1 MQERP
6 EKPPQTNAPS
16 AKESAAIKTR
26 SANLRV
32 DDKRAKAAAGLPAVL
47 KSMDYANREMGVVDG
62 TRALLN
68 LNQPTGFD
76 CPGCAWPDPA
86 DRHTAEFCE
95 NGAKAVSH
103 EGTHR
108 RVDAAFFAE
117 HSIEQLRTQT
127 DYELEQNGR
136 LTTPMLLEDGA
147 RHYTEIRWSEAFD
160 LVADALCACDSPD
173 DAIFYTSGRTS
184 NEAAFL
190 YQLMV
195 RAFGTNNLPDCSNMC
210 HESSGAGLSS
220 TIGIGKGT
228 VSLEDFQKADVIFVM
243 GQNPGTN
250 HPRMLTS
257 LEQAKRN
264 GAKIVAV
271 NPLKEKALERFSNP
285 QEPLALLGKSTKI
298 SDLFLQVRIGGDQA
312 LLHGMMKIVLADDA
326 NLDAKFIAEHT
337 SGLEALRAAVEA
349 SDWET
354 IEEQSGLS
362 RAQID
367 EAAKI
372 YIESDRTI
380 ICWAMGLTQHKHS
393 VATIQDVVNLLL
405 LRGNMGREGAG
416 ACPVRGHS
424 NVQGD
429 RTMGI
434 WEAPK
439 EAFLDRLGDVFGFQP
454 PREHGY
460 AVVHAIEAMEK
471 SEAKVFFAMGG
482 NFVSATPDTPRTM
495 AALENMELTVQVSTK
510 LNRSHLY
517 GGKRALIFPCLGRTE
532 VDLQPRRGDDDS
544 ERDHEGTPQFVTVEN
559 SMGVVHRSEGHR
571 APASDA
577 LLSEPRIVAEVARRV
592 VERFE
597 KGATKFENKSVPQ
610 DHKLPDFDALASDY
624 AKIRDA
630 IEQVIPGFE
639 DYNER
644 VANDLG
650 FTLPNNARDRDFSPV
665 GGRAKFTAHQLPD
678 LVLED
683 DELWL
688 MTMRSHDQYNTTVYG
703 LDDRYRGVYGHR
715 EIVFMHKRDLEAR
728 GLRNRDLVTVTS
740 RFPDGEGQRERRVE
754 NFVALAYDIPRGCA
768 AMYFP
773 EANPLIPLESRADQS
788 HTPTSK
794 SVPVVI
800 EKMAA

>member
-1 MQERP
+1 MQERR
-6 EKPPQTNAPS
+6 EKAQPHREPDAD
-16 AKESAAIKTR
+16 ESAAIKAR
-26 SANLRV
+26 SVHLRV
-32 DDKRAKAAAGLPAVL
+32 DDKPAKAAAGLPAVL
-47 KSMDYANREMGVVDG
+47 KSMDFANRELGLVDG
-62 TRALLN
+62 TRVLLN

-117 HSIEQLRTQT
+117 HSIAALRKQT

-136 LTTPMLLEDGA
+136 LTTPMLLEEGA
-147 RHYTEIRWSEAFD
+147 SHYKEIRWSEAFD
-160 LVADALCACDSPD
+160 LVADALCACSSPD
-173 DAIFYTSGRTS
+173 EAIFYTSGRTS

-195 RAFGTNNLPDCSNMC
+195 RAYGTNNLPDCSNMC

-228 VSLEDFQKADVIFVM
+228 VSLEDFQKADAIFVM

-312 LLHGMMKIVLADDA
+312 LLHGMMKIVLADDK
-326 NLDAKFIAEHT
+326 NLDAAFIAAHT
-337 SGLEALRAAVEA
+337 SGLEALREAVDQ

-354 IEEQSGLS
+354 IEAQSGLS
-362 RAQID
+362 RGQIE

-372 YIESDRTI
+372 YLESERTI

-439 EAFLDRLGDVFGFQP
+439 DAFLDRMEEVFGFHP

-471 SEAKVFFAMGG
+471 SAAKVFFAMGG

-495 AALENMELTVQVSTK
+495 AALENMDLTVQVSTK

-532 VDLQPRRGDDDS
+532 IDLQPRRGDDVT
-544 ERDHEGTPQFVTVEN
+544 ERDDGTAQFVTVEN

-571 APASDA
+571 PPASEA
-577 LLSEPRIVAEVARRV
+577 LLSEPRIVAEVARRLV
-592 VERFE
+592 DRLEG
-597 KGATKFENKSVPQ
+597 GACAFENRTIPK
-610 DHKLPDFDALASDY
+610 DHRLPNFDALASDY
-624 AKIRDA
+624 SKIRDA

-639 DYNER
+639 AYNER
-644 VANDLG
+644 VADDLG
-650 FTLPNNARDRDFSPV
+650 FELPNNARARDFSPV
-665 GGRAKFTAHQLPD
+665 GGRAKFTAHQLPS
-678 LVLED
+678 LVLEE

-715 EIVFMHKRDLEAR
+715 EIVFMHRKDLDAR
-728 GLRNRDLVTVTS
+728 GIKNRDLVAVTS
-740 RFPDGEGQRERRVE
+740 RFPGEGGRVERRVE
-754 NFVALAYDIPRGCA
+754 NFVALAYDIPRGCV

-773 EANPLIPLESRADQS
+773 EANPLVPLESRADKS

-800 EKMAA
+800 EKMSA